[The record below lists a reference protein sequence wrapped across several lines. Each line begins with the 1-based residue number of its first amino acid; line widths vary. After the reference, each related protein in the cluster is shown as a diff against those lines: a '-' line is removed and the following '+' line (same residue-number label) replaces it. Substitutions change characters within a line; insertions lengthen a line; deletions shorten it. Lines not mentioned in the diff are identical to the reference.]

1 MILQNYSLDQDKSFQ
16 KLLSLQLGYVYL
28 AHCTLIW
35 YVLHVIFALD
45 IKKKTQ
51 KIDLFA
57 FILLFSICT
66 YFTICTCNKPMNPSL
81 SVLKASYWLVMYCT
95 SKMSLHSPDFLSFT

>member
-1 MILQNYSLDQDKSFQ
+1 MTLQNYSLDQDKSFQ

-45 IKKKTQ
+45 IKKK
-51 KIDLFA
+51 
-57 FILLFSICT
+57 
-66 YFTICTCNKPMNPSL
+66 L
-81 SVLKASYWLVMYCT
+81 SKN
-95 SKMSLHSPDFLSFT
+95 

>member
-1 MILQNYSLDQDKSFQ
+1 MTLQNYSLDQDKSFQ

-45 IKKKTQ
+45 IKKKL
-51 KIDLFA
+51 KKLIYL
-57 FILLFSICT
+57 LLFF
-66 YFTICTCNKPMNPSL
+66 YSL
-81 SVLKASYWLVMYCT
+81 FVYISQFALAT
-95 SKMSLHSPDFLSFT
+95 SP